1 MHIKTI
7 IVFITTLV
15 VGSYGFGIGGGFMS
29 YGSRG
34 FFPKGPQRNMVS
46 GVSRGG
52 PVGGVM
58 YFRDPSPSHLRYPN
72 DSYKTRMEEKK
83 KEEALTRWD
92 WINDMSQQYHN
103 PQNNHEN
110 EEEDE
115 ENEVMNPQA
124 LTLKARQPEGPTVAA
139 ADVIDKDAE
148 AEMMMNGLL
157 RRIQELNSRKRDSRY
172 QSALVGPRPPLLL
185 MG

>member
-1 MHIKTI
+1 MHCKTI

-34 FFPKGPQRNMVS
+34 FFPRGPQRTMVS

-58 YFRDPSPSHLRYPN
+58 YFRDPSPSHLRYPK
-72 DSYKTRMEEKK
+72 DSYKTRMEEKQ
-83 KEEALTRWD
+83 KEKDLTRWD
-92 WINDMSQQYHN
+92 WINDMSQQYQN
-103 PQNNHEN
+103 PQHEIEQN
-110 EEEDE
+110 DEE

-124 LTLKARQPEGPTVAA
+124 MTVKAKQPEGPTVAE

-148 AEMMMNGLL
+148 AEMIVSGLL

>member
-1 MHIKTI
+1 
-7 IVFITTLV
+7 
-15 VGSYGFGIGGGFMS
+15 MS

-92 WINDMSQQYHN
+92 WINDMSQQYQN
-103 PQNNHEN
+103 PKNNHEN
-110 EEEDE
+110 EEEDEE

-124 LTLKARQPEGPTVAA
+124 LTLKARQPEGPTIAA
-139 ADVIDKDAE
+139 ADVVDKDAE
-148 AEMMMNGLL
+148 AELIVNGLL